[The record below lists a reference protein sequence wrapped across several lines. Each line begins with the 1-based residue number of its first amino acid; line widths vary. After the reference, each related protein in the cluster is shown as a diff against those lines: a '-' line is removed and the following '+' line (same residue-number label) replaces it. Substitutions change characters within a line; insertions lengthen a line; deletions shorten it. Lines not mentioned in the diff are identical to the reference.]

1 MSITIETAKSYL
13 AAGLSV
19 LPAVKARKCPFVGR
33 WKTWQERLPTPVE
46 VSAWFANPHD
56 AVCLVCGK
64 VSGNLEIIDFD
75 HKGELFPKWAE
86 AVPQELFDRLV
97 IEQTPSGGFHV
108 AYRCSGE
115 VCGNLKLAQGIR
127 EEGKLVTLIETRG
140 NGGLFLCSPTEGYVL
155 KHGDFTRLPVL
166 SAEERTSLLE
176 AAYAL
181 NEKAVE
187 EKDGSAGVALPDD
200 SQFSER
206 PGDDFNVRGDVR
218 ELLMHHGWTP
228 VRVDNGNEY
237 FRRPGKSGS
246 GWSAS
251 LKDRVFYVF
260 SSNAAPFESNQAYSP
275 FNVYALLEHQ
285 GDYTGAAKHLLE
297 CGYGAVR
304 KHEGVNLSAFLKKPE
319 SDAKSIL
326 SLEELMAKY
335 PKMRPVLIHG
345 LLRIGETMNII
356 APPKTGKSWLVTDLA
371 ASVACGLPWFG
382 FPCEQ
387 GKVLILDNE
396 LHPETSAQRIPKV
409 IDARGYSMNIVKR
422 NLFVENQRGRLNSIF
437 DLRSRLEEIKA
448 FGFKLVIVD
457 AFYRA
462 MPGGMDENDNAK
474 MASVYNT
481 IDSYAAHLDC
491 AFVLIHHTSK
501 GNQAMKSVTDIGA
514 GAGAQSRATDTHL
527 VLRPHEERGV
537 VVMDSVV
544 RSFPPVDPVCLRWN
558 FPVWNYDASLDP
570 ESLDGKL
577 DEPVKRQEQP
587 DIADQAVEAAELI
600 EKPIQRTEFVAVL
613 QMKLKVSRN
622 RAREIIDCAKSL
634 GIVAEEYFVDPDNRT
649 RHAKMLRR
657 NPVAG

>member
-19 LPAVKARKCPFVGR
+19 LPAVKARKCPFVGK

-140 NGGLFLCSPTEGYVL
+140 NGGLFLCAPTEGYVL
-155 KHGDFTRLPVL
+155 KHGDFTQLPVL
-166 SAEERTSLLE
+166 SAEERKSLLE

-187 EKDGSAGVALPDD
+187 EKDGNAGVALPED

-206 PGDDFNVRGDVR
+206 PGDDFNVRGDIR

-319 SDAKSIL
+319 GDAKSIL

-474 MASVYNT
+474 MASIYNT

-501 GNQAMKSVTDIGA
+501 GNQAMKSVTDVGA

-577 DEPVKRQEQP
+577 DEPARKQDKP
-587 DIADQAVEAAELI
+587 DVEAEAEEAACLLGNPMP
-600 EKPIQRTEFVAVL
+600 KTEFVSLV
-613 QMKLKVSRN
+613 QVKLKTTRN
-622 RAREIIDCAKSL
+622 HARDIVECAKAVGL
-634 GIVAEEYFVDPDNRT
+634 IEERMENDPDNRK
-649 RHAKMLRR
+649 RNLKMLCRK
-657 NPVAG
+657 